1 MDKNNPGKMAKQGA
15 QDEKK
20 KLQHNMLDTTSF
32 YAEIVTDVTPR
43 NSERK
48 DTYKDPT
55 QKIKR

>member
-20 KLQHNMLDTTSF
+20 KIQHNMLDTTSF
-32 YAEIVTDVTPR
+32 YAEIVTDVTTR

-55 QKIKR
+55 